1 MLKIL
6 HTADW
11 HLGYT
16 SRQLRP
22 DDATKLGRARLKV
35 IDMILG
41 LAHQRDVHAV
51 LCAGDLFDDAAPDEK
66 WWQGLA
72 DAFARRRSWSRP
84 VILLPGNHD
93 PLTRDSMYAPGHAFR
108 RALPP
113 WVHVVDRDDF
123 ELALSPEAVVYA
135 APCRST
141 AGATDLALSLPA
153 RAEGDERIRIGLVHG
168 STFDMPGY
176 QAHFPISRDAPKQR
190 GLDYLAIGDTH
201 AFREVPEGAV
211 APVLYPSAP
220 EPTNFKERDAGY
232 VAIVSF
238 RRRGVRPIIHRERV
252 AHWTWRDETV
262 RSIGELRALADEDLA
277 STVLRVRLEMTI
289 SISEQEEVDAILES
303 LLGTVAVTPRAGA
316 CVVERQG
323 LRTEVPTDAVALT
336 NAPETVREVDARLR
350 EDARVPELA
359 RAETARRALLIL
371 HRLLREVC

>member
-35 IDMILG
+35 IDTILG
-41 LAHQRDVHAV
+41 FAHQRDVHAV
-51 LCAGDLFDDAAPDEK
+51 LCAGDLFDSAAPDEK
-66 WWQGLA
+66 WWRGLA
-72 DAFARRRSWSRP
+72 DAFGRRRDWSRP

-93 PLTRDSMYAPGHAFR
+93 PLTRDSVYAPGHAFR
-108 RALPP
+108 RALPS

-123 ELALSPEAVVYA
+123 ELALTPEAVVYA

-141 AGATDLALSLPA
+141 AGATDLALYLPA

-168 STFDMPGY
+168 STFDIPGY
-176 QAHFPISRDAPKQR
+176 QTHFPISRDAPRDR

-201 AFREVPEGAV
+201 AFREVPEGAA
-211 APVLYPSAP
+211 APILYPSAP
-220 EPTNFKERDAGY
+220 EPTNFKEREAGY

-238 RRRGVRPIIHRERV
+238 RRRGVRPTIHRERV
-252 AHWTWRDETV
+252 AQWTWRDETV
-262 RSIGELRALADEDLA
+262 RTIGDLRKLADEDLA
-277 STVLRVRLEMTI
+277 STVLRVHLDMTI
-289 SISEQEEVDAILES
+289 SISEQDEVEAILES
-303 LLGTVAVTPRAGA
+303 LEGTVAVTPRAGA
-316 CVVERQG
+316 CVVERKS
-323 LRTEVPTDAVALT
+323 LRIEVPADVASLGD
-336 NAPETVREVDARLR
+336 APESVREVDARLR
-350 EDARVPELA
+350 EEARTSEAA

-371 HRLLREVC
+371 HRLLRETR